1 MKKERSQITVEGK
14 LDPHFQSWARSVS
27 VGERLRWLLETRK
40 MKQTELAAIIKRTQA
55 SISNIVT
62 DSTRRPNAE
71 TLLRVAAALQCSAD
85 WLVRGEGHPFE
96 INVVGAADEKRLLE
110 EWRKLD
116 DQAKSAILAAVHAMQ
131 K

>member
-1 MKKERSQITVEGK
+1 MKKDPPRIANEGK
-14 LDPHFQSWARSVS
+14 LDPHFLLWAQSVS

-40 MKQTELAAIIKRTQA
+40 MKQTELAALIKRTQA

-85 WLVRGEGHPFE
+85 WIVRGEGHPFE
-96 INVVGAADEKRLLE
+96 INTVGAADEKRLLE

-131 K
+131 R